1 MIPLFW
7 LFVHPKIEY
16 LGALSIS
23 EIMGKAEV
31 HAPFDPKLSLVVNI
45 GVKGCKVFYTR
56 IHVLIFHSSKNH
68 EKK

>member
-1 MIPLFW
+1 
-7 LFVHPKIEY
+7 
-16 LGALSIS
+16 
-23 EIMGKAEV
+23 MGKAEV

-68 EKK
+68 EKKWLRKDMGKNFLFP

>member
-1 MIPLFW
+1 
-7 LFVHPKIEY
+7 
-16 LGALSIS
+16 
-23 EIMGKAEV
+23 MGKTEV